1 MGGTALK
8 VIPIPPPNRDFA
20 RAEDSF
26 WAAIALKPD
35 EPRYLSNLGSVHV
48 QLKQYDKAL
57 EVPTQQL
64 RVPARRSI

>member
-1 MGGTALK
+1 MYAHHDTKGGAALK
-8 VIPIPPPNRDFA
+8 FPTPPPGRDFA
-20 RAEDSF
+20 GAEESF
-26 WAAIALKPD
+26 WAAIDLKPD

-64 RVPARRSI
+64 